1 MSQSGHLGGTW
12 NRSWPPGAIEIS
24 SELGTGTSF
33 KVLFSVD
40 ESVENAPA
48 NANEDRLAVHD
59 WRGGGT
65 ILIVDDEET
74 VRTVSRA
81 MVSHMGFK
89 VLTAADGREAISS
102 LRQSADEVV
111 CVLLDLYMPHM
122 DGERAFHEMVKIK
135 PDIRII
141 LSSGINMPDTANR
154 FAAKRPVGYLQKP
167 YDLEEL
173 KQVLMTTLDGESIEA
188 NDL

>member
-1 MSQSGHLGGTW
+1 
-12 NRSWPPGAIEIS
+12 
-24 SELGTGTSF
+24 
-33 KVLFSVD
+33 
-40 ESVENAPA
+40 
-48 NANEDRLAVHD
+48 
-59 WRGGGT
+59 
-65 ILIVDDEET
+65 
-74 VRTVSRA
+74 
-81 MVSHMGFK
+81 
-89 VLTAADGREAISS
+89 
-102 LRQSADEVV
+102 
-111 CVLLDLYMPHM
+111 MPHM

-141 LSSGINMPDTANR
+141 LSSGINMLDTANR